1 MNCPNCGAETNEA
14 ICPVCGM
21 NLGNVNAEAAAAPAG
36 ENMQGN
42 QDQTQGEAGQDM
54 NMQQNPYEAP
64 DMNMQQNPYGAPDMN
79 MQQNPYGDQ
88 GMNMNGAQPQMGGYG
103 EAPYGMP
110 DMNGAY
116 QQPGQVYEGKTNA
129 GKIAGII
136 VGVVIVA
143 IAAIVIILNV
153 SGAGKGKKVVENFMD
168 GMSEGDTD
176 KMLEDID
183 PDSYDDSD
191 VEEIAYTFELMEAWG
206 IEMSIDYDIK
216 SQEKVDSD
224 FIEEMSEEIYGDS
237 DVGIKKAY
245 IYEVEYTMTMTY
257 DGETESEEDTMYLVA
272 YKLDGEWYLGGTA
285 EVDE

>member
-21 NLGNVNAEAAAAPAG
+21 NLGNTNAEAVTAPAG
-36 ENMQGN
+36 ENMQGI
-42 QDQTQGEAGQDM
+42 QDEAQGVAGQ
-54 NMQQNPYEAP
+54 

-88 GMNMNGAQPQMGGYG
+88 GMNMNGDQPQMGGYG

-110 DMNGAY
+110 DMNVDY
-116 QQPGQVYEGKTNA
+116 QQTGQVYEGKTNA

-143 IAAIVIILNV
+143 IIAIVALGMV
-153 SGAGKGKKVVENFMD
+153 GAGKGKKVVENFLD
-168 GMSEGDTD
+168 GMSECDTD

-191 VEEIAYTFELMEAWG
+191 VEEIVYTFELIEAWG
-206 IEMSIDYDIK
+206 IELTIDYDIV
-216 SQEKVDSD
+216 SQEKADSD